1 MDGNKL
7 IREFTALALVFC
19 AALLGVSLAT
29 YSPMDPGFNQ
39 RLSSG
44 FTVHNQAG
52 IVGAYLAGLLVDLF
66 GIGAAAAPVGAAWG
80 ALACFVKRL
89 RPRWWRW
96 IGFGLIFLCL
106 TGWAAHPWAREH
118 VHLQALQGGGLLGR
132 LVHDTA
138 VSYLRALGAGL
149 VLAFVGLVGLQL
161 SLGLSWST
169 LGKRFRSRLHDQWA
183 KHAERKARK
192 QSAKAAKRSSAGKKE
207 PKTAASKGKNPSKT
221 TPKESPTAAATGQQG
236 APAAGKRGNSP
247 EAAPQSA
254 PAETRSVSGARHSR
268 QAYPPAELLQPV
280 SESRHAISPQEQ
292 EELSQRLSEGLADF
306 NIQGEVRKI
315 MPGPVVTMLEF
326 KPAPGV
332 KVSRIAGLNDD
343 LARALKAL
351 AVRIEAPLPG
361 KDTVGIEIPN
371 KNRQTVF
378 FREVV
383 ESDAFTR
390 TKAALPLALGKD
402 IQGQPRVEDLTRMPH
417 LLVAGATGAGKS
429 VCLNTILLSLLFK
442 SSPEELKLLLIDP
455 KRIEMAGYAKLPHLV
470 HPVVTDT
477 HLAKNA
483 LEWAVSE
490 MESRYDA
497 MARLSVRNIA
507 SYNAKLAS
515 LGEERPPELADL
527 KPLPYLVIIIDE
539 MADLMLTAGK
549 EVEQSIVRLAQLA
562 RAAGVHLILATQR
575 PSVDV
580 VTGLIKAN
588 FPTRIAFQVSSKHDS
603 RTILDGVGAEHL
615 LGRGDMLYKGGAG
628 KLQRLHGAFL
638 SDEEISEVIDFW
650 CHKHHPEYE
659 VDLTEWGTSDN
670 GSGGGDN
677 NGAGSDI
684 VDDPM
689 YQQAID
695 FVAEQGK
702 GSISMLQRR
711 LRVGFNRA
719 ARFIEQME
727 RDGILGPQEGSKPR
741 PYIRGGE

>member
-7 IREFTALALVFC
+7 IREFAALALLFSAV
-19 AALLGVSLAT
+19 LLGVSLAT
-29 YSPMDPGFNQ
+29 YSPLDPGVNQ
-39 RLSSG
+39 EVSSG
-44 FTVHNQAG
+44 YAVTNAAG

-66 GIGAAAAPVGAAWG
+66 GVGAFVCPLLAVWG
-80 ALACFVKRL
+80 ALACFIRSL

-96 IGFGLIFLCL
+96 IGLILLFCCL
-106 TGWAAHPWAREH
+106 TGWAAHPWAQEH
-118 VHLQALQGGGLLGR
+118 FQIRAVHSGGLLGQA
-132 LVHDTA
+132 LHDTA
-138 VSYLRALGAGL
+138 VGYLRVFGAGL
-149 VLAFVGLVGLQL
+149 VLAFTTLIGFQL
-161 SLGLSWST
+161 SLGVSWSSF
-169 LGKRFRSRLHDQWA
+169 GKRLRSRAKDLWA
-183 KHAERKARK
+183 KHTERRTRK
-192 QSAKAAKRSSAGKKE
+192 HNVQSAKRAS
-207 PKTAASKGKNPSKT
+207 KTAAAAKTSTPKT
-221 TPKESPTAAATGQQG
+221 TSGKKRTTQKTSPAPEQAATIEDSPAPSAEQPA
-236 APAAGKRGNSP
+236 APAASTNK
-247 EAAPQSA
+247 
-254 PAETRSVSGARHSR
+254 SGARHSR

-280 SESRHAISPQEQ
+280 SETRQSITAEEQ
-292 EELSQRLSEGLADF
+292 DALAQRLSEGLADF
-306 NIQGEVRKI
+306 NIHGEVRTI
-315 MPGPVVTMLEF
+315 MPGPVVTMLEY

-332 KVSRIAGLNDD
+332 KVSKIAGLNDD

-371 KNRQTVF
+371 KHRQTVF

-383 ESDAFTR
+383 ESDAFYK
-390 TKAALPLALGKD
+390 TKGALPLALGKD
-402 IQGQPRVEDLTRMPH
+402 IQGQPQVYDLAQMPH

-429 VCLNTILLSLLFK
+429 VCLNTILLSLIFK

-470 HPVVTDT
+470 HPVVTDM

-483 LEWAVSE
+483 LEWAVAE

-507 SYNAKLAS
+507 SYNDKLAT
-515 LGEERPPELADL
+515 LDDNRPPELADL
-527 KPLPYLVIIIDE
+527 KPMPYLVIIIDE

-549 EVEQSIVRLAQLA
+549 EVEQLVVRLAQLA

-580 VTGLIKAN
+580 ITGLIKAN

-615 LGRGDMLYKGGAG
+615 LGRGDMLYKGSAG
-628 KLQRLHGAFL
+628 KLQRMHGAFL
-638 SDEEISEVIDFW
+638 SDEEINEVISFW
-650 CHKHHPEYE
+650 CHKHHPSYE
-659 VDLTEWGTSDN
+659 VDLSEWGNADS
-670 GSGGGDN
+670 GGSSGGG
-677 NGAGSDI
+677 NGDSSDI
-684 VDDPM
+684 VNDPM
-689 YQQAID
+689 YQQAIE

-741 PYIRGGE
+741 QYIRGSE

>member
-7 IREFTALALVFC
+7 IREFAALALFFSAV
-19 AALLGVSLAT
+19 LLGVSLGT
-29 YSPMDPGFNQ
+29 YSPLDPGVNQ
-39 RLSSG
+39 EVSSG
-44 FTVHNQAG
+44 YAVNNAAG

-66 GIGAAAAPVGAAWG
+66 GVGSFACPLLALWG
-80 ALACFVKRL
+80 ALACFIRSL

-96 IGFGLIFLCL
+96 IGLILLFCCL
-106 TGWAAHPWAREH
+106 TGWAAHPWGQEH
-118 VHLQALQGGGLLGR
+118 FQIRAVHGGGLLGQA
-132 LVHDTA
+132 LHDTA
-138 VSYLRALGAGL
+138 VGYLRVFGAGL
-149 VLAFVGLVGLQL
+149 VLVFTALIGFQL
-161 SLGLSWST
+161 SLGISWTSF
-169 LGKRFRSRLHDQWA
+169 GKRLRSRGKDLWA
-183 KHAERKARK
+183 KHTERRARK
-192 QSAKAAKRSSAGKKE
+192 HSVQSAKRASKKTASPVNTSSPKPNSGKK
-207 PKTAASKGKNPSKT
+207 
-221 TPKESPTAAATGQQG
+221 SPGQ
-236 APAAGKRGNSP
+236 NTSD
-247 EAAPQSA
+247 A
-254 PAETRSVSGARHSR
+254 PAEPAVAEAVDVPSGSPSAASAASANKSSARHTR

-280 SESRHAISPQEQ
+280 SETRQSITAEEQ
-292 EELSQRLSEGLADF
+292 EALAQRLSDGLADF
-306 NIQGEVRKI
+306 NIHGEVRTI
-315 MPGPVVTMLEF
+315 MPGPVVTMLEY

-332 KVSRIAGLNDD
+332 KVSKIAGLNDD

-371 KNRQTVF
+371 KHRQTVF

-383 ESDAFTR
+383 ESDAFHK

-402 IQGQPRVEDLTRMPH
+402 IQGQPQVHDLAQMPH

-470 HPVVTDT
+470 HPVVTDM

-483 LEWAVSE
+483 LEWAVAE

-507 SYNAKLAS
+507 SYNEKLAT
-515 LGEERPPELADL
+515 LGDNRPPELADL
-527 KPLPYLVIIIDE
+527 KPMPYLVIIIDE

-549 EVEQSIVRLAQLA
+549 EVEQLIVRLAQLA

-615 LGRGDMLYKGGAG
+615 LGRGDMLYKGSAG
-628 KLQRLHGAFL
+628 KLQRMHGAFL
-638 SDEEISEVIDFW
+638 SDEEINEVITFW
-650 CHKHHPEYE
+650 CHKHHPSYE
-659 VDLTEWGTSDN
+659 VDLTEWGNAD
-670 GSGGGDN
+670 SGGNSVGGNGD
-677 NGAGSDI
+677 STDI

-689 YQQAID
+689 YQQAIE

-741 PYIRGGE
+741 QYIRGSE